1 MSDMTE
7 AEWLACTEA
16 WQPLLYVRQYAS
28 VRRLRLVAAAYA
40 RWLQSLPAYAN
51 DRPFADLIEEVADQ
65 PKSRDELELRA
76 YGLPGSGWL
85 LSHALGPDDTVGQAV
100 SKLVWYA
107 QGTEQELSQCRQ
119 PAHARMIRTLREI
132 FGNPFCATPVSSS
145 WLAWHGGAIP
155 KMAQSIYDS
164 RAFDR
169 LPLLADA
176 LEDAG
181 CDNADI
187 LSHCRMPGEHVRGCW
202 VVDLLL
208 GKS

>member
-1 MSDMTE
+1 MTE

-16 WQPLLYVRQYAS
+16 WQPVLYVRQYAS
-28 VRRLRLVAAAYA
+28 VRRLRLVAAAYT

-51 DRPFADLIEEVADQ
+51 DRPFADLIEEVADR
-65 PKSRDELELRA
+65 PKSRAELELRA

-85 LSHALGPDDTVGQAV
+85 LSHALGPDDRVGQAV
-100 SKLVWYA
+100 SKLVWFA
-107 QGTEQELSQCRQ
+107 QGAEQKLSECRQ

-132 FGNPFCATPVSSS
+132 FGNPFRATPISSS
-145 WLAWHGGAIP
+145 WLAWNDGAIR
-155 KMAQSIYDS
+155 KMAQSIYDD

-181 CDNADI
+181 CADADI
-187 LSHCRMPGEHVRGCW
+187 LSHCRTPGEHVRGCW